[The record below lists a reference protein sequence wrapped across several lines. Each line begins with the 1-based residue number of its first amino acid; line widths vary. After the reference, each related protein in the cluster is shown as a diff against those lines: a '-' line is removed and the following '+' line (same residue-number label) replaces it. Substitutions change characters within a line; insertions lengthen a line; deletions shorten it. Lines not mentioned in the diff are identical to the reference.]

1 MSSYEKVVKLACKP
15 KAAPPKAK
23 YLDPIIAATW
33 DDGGAVHDVCKA
45 LSPRFREPNAIVVF
59 KALIVLHT
67 MIRNGSTDNVLGYLS
82 GSQVLRLSNVST
94 GSWEGYTAP
103 ENLQHYAA
111 YMDARIHA
119 YRDLKHDA
127 VRVQSDS
134 NRDART
140 TAAVNGG
147 SHGAPLQRSK
157 TLAGR
162 KLRSMT
168 VEKGLLRETRAVHRM
183 LDTLVACRF
192 YLDDL
197 EDPLTLTA
205 LRMLVKD
212 LLILFQAG
220 NEGVINLLEHY
231 FEMSHT
237 DATEALAIY
246 RHFCTQTEQVVE
258 YLGVARKLQNLLNV
272 PVPNLKHAPVSL
284 AGALQEYLDDPMFE
298 QNRIEY
304 RTNKEAVKRGG
315 KAAKASTPPVPALP
329 SSSTTPAANGNNASA
344 SGSAN
349 GGAAPAKTTPDV
361 LVDFFA
367 AIEDTQ
373 PTMFNPATNS
383 PNTAY
388 FQQNAVNPNPFQRM
402 QAQPTGFNP
411 GAGAFGPQP
420 TGAFGPQPTG
430 AFGPQPTGAF
440 AQPPPNSMM
449 LSPGGGGLQP
459 QATGF
464 NPFARPVSS
473 FGPLGAQAT
482 GMGMGAF
489 GGGGGPGMMQQPTG
503 AFGGQQQ
510 QQPPQQQ
517 QQPSFL
523 RPQMTGGAANPF
535 RASMA
540 MGNGMGIPPPPMPGS
555 GSMSAGATGSFG
567 GMSGGMNGGG
577 MGGMRS
583 GPGTGLRP
591 QMTGGGTAN
600 PFRAST
606 MFSQGTGPA
615 AFNSVPVPAIPP
627 FALGNNANANNNANS
642 SGGAGIARPASA
654 PLNAL
659 ASASSPALQPVKTHQ
674 TGTRNPFGQP
684 APKEEPL
691 PMPARQPTLMEL
703 AMGSQQ
709 QQMQAMQQQQ
719 QAQQQAQQQQ
729 VKTQATGFAGSTT
742 KAFDYGSSA
751 LGPGGTD
758 ISSVAS
764 EFAFKSPGGSG
775 SGSGVNGERDW
786 DDFVCV
792 GCGGIVVVWVV
803 VYGRDDRGLFA
814 GIVLYTV
821 EWGVWSPTTGSFSG
835 SGFNPANSA
844 LNNPSSSS
852 SSSGLS
858 GGFNPANSALNN
870 SASSSSSS
878 PGPGPGPGSSGLTTQ
893 MTGGMKAFKPSSSF
907 GASLLEALPPI
918 PGSAPGTPNP
928 ATMGANF
935 FGAGA
940 GPSPGSTGGFGAAST
955 NPTGAFGAST
965 GGFGVSPT
973 GGAFGGGAATN
984 PTAGFGGGG
993 GLGVGL
999 RPQMTGGA
1007 ANPFRASM
1015 AMGNGMGMPPP
1026 MPGQPTGAF
1035 GGGGMGANL
1044 FGGGGG
1050 AFGSPSPAF
1059 GGAPGQGQG
1068 QQQQNASLI

>member
-111 YMDARIHA
+111 YMDARIQA

-147 SHGAPLQRSK
+147 SNGAPLQRSK

-246 RHFCTQTEQVVE
+246 RHFCVQTEQVVE

-272 PVPNLKHAPVSL
+272 PAPVSL

-315 KAAKASTPPVPALP
+315 KAGGSCRHYLPIHLYSPSLSIFTAKTSTPPVPALP
-329 SSSTTPAANGNNASA
+329 SASTAPSTNGNNTNASA

-349 GGAAPAKTTPDV
+349 GGATPAKATPDV
-361 LVDFFA
+361 MVDFFA

-388 FQQNAVNPNPFQRM
+388 FQQNAGNPNPFQRM
-402 QAQPTGFNP
+402 QGQPTGFNP
-411 GAGAFGPQP
+411 GAGAFGPTTDRRP

-440 AQPPPNSMM
+440 SQPPPNGMM
-449 LSPGGGGLQP
+449 LSPGGGSGGLQP

-489 GGGGGPGMMQQPTG
+489 GGGGGPGPGMMQQPTG
-503 AFGGQQQ
+503 AFGGQQPPPQ
-510 QQPPQQQ
+510 QQQQ

-540 MGNGMGIPPPPMPGS
+540 MGNGMGMPPPMPGS

-567 GMSGGMNGGG
+567 MGG
-577 MGGMRS
+577 MGS
-583 GPGTGLRP
+583 GPGVGLRP

-606 MFSQGTGPA
+606 
-615 AFNSVPVPAIPP
+615 I
-627 FALGNNANANNNANS
+627 
-642 SGGAGIARPASA
+642 GGAGIARPASA

-659 ASASSPALQPVKTHQ
+659 ASTSSPGLQPVKTHQ

-709 QQMQAMQQQQ
+709 QQMQAMQMQQQQ
-719 QAQQQAQQQQ
+719 QAQQAQQQQQQQ

-764 EFAFKSPGGSG
+764 EFAFSKNAGGSG
-775 SGSGVNGERDW
+775 SGSGVNGSATGTTAASDA
-786 DDFVCV
+786 
-792 GCGGIVVVWVV
+792 GGSS
-803 VYGRDDRGLFA
+803 LFGSSFTGGTTA
-814 GIVLYTV
+814 AS
-821 EWGVWSPTTGSFSG
+821 SPALSFT
-835 SGFNPANSA
+835 
-844 LNNPSSSS
+844 PSS
-852 SSSGLS
+852 GAF
-858 GGFNPANSALNN
+858 GAHQ
-870 SASSSSSS
+870 
-878 PGPGPGPGSSGLTTQ
+878 GPGPGSSGLTTQ

-928 ATMGANF
+928 STMGANF
-935 FGAGA
+935 SARGGAA
-940 GPSPGSTGGFGAAST
+940 RSPG
-955 NPTGAFGAST
+955 
-965 GGFGVSPT
+965 PT
-973 GGAFGGGAATN
+973 GGAFGGGGGGAADRIRR
-984 PTAGFGGGG
+984 AGFGGGG

-1015 AMGNGMGMPPP
+1015 AMPMGAMPTGA

-1044 FGGGGG
+1044 FGGAGG
-1050 AFGSPSPAF
+1050 AFGSPSPGF
-1059 GGAPGQGQG
+1059 GGAPGQGHGQ

>member
-33 DDGGAVHDVCKA
+33 DEGGAVHDVCKA
-45 LSPRFREPNAIVVF
+45 LSPRFREPNAIIVF

-94 GSWEGYTAP
+94 GSWEGYRAP

-147 SHGAPLQRSK
+147 GSLGAPLQRSK

-237 DATEALAIY
+237 DATEALTIY

-284 AGALQEYLDDPMFE
+284 AGALQEYLDDPAFE

-304 RTNKEAVKRGG
+304 RTNKEAVRRGG
-315 KAAKASTPPVPALP
+315 KAAKTATPPVPALP
-329 SSSTTPAANGNNASA
+329 SSSAASSSAAPTTNGQNANGN
-344 SGSAN
+344 
-349 GGAAPAKTTPDV
+349 GGAKTTPDV
-361 LVDFFA
+361 MVDFFA

-388 FQQNAVNPNPFQRM
+388 FQQTAANPNPFQRM
-402 QAQPTGFNP
+402 QGQPTGFNP
-411 GAGAFGPQP
+411 GQGAFGPQP

-430 AFGPQPTGAF
+430 AFGQPQQQGAFGSQPTGMF
-440 AQPPPNSMM
+440 GQPQQQQQNGM
-449 LSPGGGGLQP
+449 LSSGGLQP

-464 NPFARPVSS
+464 NPFARPVST

-489 GGGGGPGMMQQPTG
+489 GGAGGGPGMMQQPTG

-510 QQPPQQQ
+510 QQQPQQQQ

-523 RPQMTGGAANPF
+523 RPQMTGGGAANPF

-540 MGNGMGIPPPPMPGS
+540 MGNPPPMPGS
-555 GSMSAGATGSFG
+555 SGSMSAGPTGSFG
-567 GMSGGMNGGG
+567 GMGMGGG
-577 MGGMRS
+577 MGGGGMGS

-600 PFRAST
+600 PFRASM

-615 AFNSVPVPAIPP
+615 AFNSAPMPSVPP
-627 FALGNNANANNNANS
+627 FVLGNANANS
-642 SGGAGIARPASA
+642 GGSGSGMGGGMGGAGIARPASA
-654 PLNAL
+654 PLSAL
-659 ASASSPALQPVKTHQ
+659 APASTSSPAPQPVKTHQ

-684 APKEEPL
+684 VPKEEP
-691 PMPARQPTLMEL
+691 PMPVRQPTLMEL

-709 QQMQAMQQQQ
+709 QQMQAMQMQQQQ
-719 QAQQQAQQQQ
+719 QAQQAQQQQQQQ
-729 VKTQATGFAGSTT
+729 VKAQATGFAGSTT
-742 KAFDYGSSA
+742 KAFDY
-751 LGPGGTD
+751 
-758 ISSVAS
+758 
-764 EFAFKSPGGSG
+764 
-775 SGSGVNGERDW
+775 
-786 DDFVCV
+786 
-792 GCGGIVVVWVV
+792 
-803 VYGRDDRGLFA
+803 
-814 GIVLYTV
+814 
-821 EWGVWSPTTGSFSG
+821 
-835 SGFNPANSA
+835 
-844 LNNPSSSS
+844 
-852 SSSGLS
+852 
-858 GGFNPANSALNN
+858 
-870 SASSSSSS
+870 
-878 PGPGPGPGSSGLTTQ
+878 
-893 MTGGMKAFKPSSSF
+893 
-907 GASLLEALPPI
+907 
-918 PGSAPGTPNP
+918 
-928 ATMGANF
+928 
-935 FGAGA
+935 
-940 GPSPGSTGGFGAAST
+940 
-955 NPTGAFGAST
+955 
-965 GGFGVSPT
+965 
-973 GGAFGGGAATN
+973 
-984 PTAGFGGGG
+984 
-993 GLGVGL
+993 
-999 RPQMTGGA
+999 
-1007 ANPFRASM
+1007 
-1015 AMGNGMGMPPP
+1015 
-1026 MPGQPTGAF
+1026 
-1035 GGGGMGANL
+1035 
-1044 FGGGGG
+1044 
-1050 AFGSPSPAF
+1050 
-1059 GGAPGQGQG
+1059 
-1068 QQQQNASLI
+1068 

>member
-33 DDGGAVHDVCKA
+33 DEGGAVHDVCKA

-111 YMDARIHA
+111 YLDARIHA

-140 TAAVNGG
+140 TAAVN
-147 SHGAPLQRSK
+147 STSTPAPLQRSK

-220 NEGVINLLEHY
+220 NEGALLQFYLKSPRSTALAGVINVLEHY

-246 RHFCTQTEQVVE
+246 RHFCTQTEHVVE

-284 AGALQEYLDDPMFE
+284 AGALQEYLDDPAFE

-304 RTNKEAVKRGG
+304 RTNKEAVKRGRG
-315 KAAKASTPPVPALP
+315 AKSDTPPVPALP
-329 SSSTTPAANGNNASA
+329 SSAASSKPANGTAAANGNGA
-344 SGSAN
+344 AN
-349 GGAAPAKTTPDV
+349 GTTVTVDGNNA

-383 PNTAY
+383 PHTAY
-388 FQQNAVNPNPFQRM
+388 FQQTAASPNPFQRM
-402 QAQPTGFNP
+402 QAQPTGFG
-411 GAGAFGPQP
+411 GAGAFGQPGAFQAQP
-420 TGAFGPQPTG
+420 TGAFQAQPTG
-430 AFGPQPTGAF
+430 AFQAQPTGAF
-440 AQPPPNSMM
+440 QNQNGMQAPQPQVPNFG
-449 LSPGGGGLQP
+449 GGGGLQP

-464 NPFARPVSS
+464 NPFSGARPVSS
-473 FGPLGAQAT
+473 FGPLAAQAT
-482 GMGMGAF
+482 GVGMGAF
-489 GGGGGPGMMQQPTG
+489 GPQPTG
-503 AFGGQQQ
+503 AFGAQPTGAFPQQQ
-510 QQPPQQQ
+510 QQQ

-540 MGNGMGIPPPPMPGS
+540 MGGMPPMPMQ
-555 GSMSAGATGSFG
+555 GSMSAPGAG
-567 GMSGGMNGGG
+567 GPMNGMNTGVGGG
-577 MGGMRS
+577 IGG
-583 GPGTGLRP
+583 GLRP
-591 QMTGGGTAN
+591 QMTGGAGAPN
-600 PFRAST
+600 PFRASM

-615 AFNSVPVPAIPP
+615 ALSSMSSGPAPVPAVPL
-627 FALGNNANANNNANS
+627 FSLNNSNANPNS
-642 SGGAGIARPASA
+642 ASSPGGMGGAGIARPASA
-654 PLNAL
+654 PLSAL
-659 ASASSPALQPVKTHQ
+659 SPSTGSAGLQPVKTHQ

-684 APKEEPL
+684 APREEVPSL
-691 PMPARQPTLMEL
+691 PTKQPTLMEI
-703 AMGSQQ
+703 AMGSL
-709 QQMQAMQQQQ
+709 QQQQ
-719 QAQQQAQQQQ
+719 QQQQQQQ
-729 VKTQATGFAGSTT
+729 VKTQATGFGGSTT
-742 KAFDYGSSA
+742 KAFDYSASA

-764 EFAFKSPGGSG
+764 EFAFKNGGSGTGAGGSTTGTSSGSLFDAPSFTGNTSATSQSSSALSFSPPGGFGGSSGSFSPTVSNSPAFGGNAGSG
-775 SGSGVNGERDW
+775 SGS
-786 DDFVCV
+786 F
-792 GCGGIVVVWVV
+792 GG
-803 VYGRDDRGLFA
+803 A
-814 GIVLYTV
+814 GA
-821 EWGVWSPTTGSFSG
+821 
-835 SGFNPANSA
+835 FNPATSA
-844 LNNPSSSS
+844 LNSP
-852 SSSGLS
+852 
-858 GGFNPANSALNN
+858 
-870 SASSSSSS
+870 ASSSATS
-878 PGPGPGPGSSGLTTQ
+878 P
-893 MTGGMKAFKPSSSF
+893 TGGLPSQPTGGVKAFKPSSSF

-918 PGSAPGTPNP
+918 PGSAPGTPAVSSLP
-928 ATMGANF
+928 SGVSAQQTGF
-935 FGAGA
+935 FGGAGGSGAGSGSGSGAFGSAGA
-940 GPSPGSTGGFGAAST
+940 FGGGAST
-955 NPTGAFGAST
+955 NPTGAFGNGAS
-965 GGFGVSPT
+965 
-973 GGAFGGGAATN
+973 GAFGSASNLT
-984 PTAGFGGGG
+984 GFSG
-993 GLGVGL
+993 GLGAGL

-1015 AMGNGMGMPPP
+1015 AIGAMPTGMGAMPI
-1026 MPGQPTGAF
+1026 GGAF
-1035 GGGGMGANL
+1035 GGA
-1044 FGGGGG
+1044 FGGPGSG
-1050 AFGSPSPAF
+1050 AFGAGPAF
-1059 GGAPGQGQG
+1059 GRQPGQGQQ